1 MTAHTGKHQAGHEVE
16 GTTLRVRRTTQRS
29 AHVAMPPPGAHGS
42 LRNAPNGAE
51 AAGSS
56 REAHMGAMYLAV

>member
-1 MTAHTGKHQAGHEVE
+1 MTAHTGRHLTGHEVE
-16 GTTLRVRRTTQRS
+16 GTTLRARRTTQRC
-29 AHVAMPPPGAHGS
+29 AHVAMPPLGAHGS

-56 REAHMGAMYLAV
+56 REAHVGAMHLAV